1 MECEQKLE
9 FLMTLEEERGNY
21 EPSVALMFEEAQAK
35 ISYRQGAEYPQPMF
49 TEITG

>member
-35 ISYRQGAEYPQPMF
+35 TSFRAGAEYPQPLF
-49 TEITG
+49 AEVI